1 MSHDRGCFCGREKYE
16 YQDCDRE
23 DCTNKER
30 IMVKTPAELDDFDFG
45 FSAVDENELDSIK
58 ELEAKA
64 QTLAEKAAQN
74 EQLGAMVNEKL
85 KKMYNMIVP
94 LLDNLAKDPD
104 KSYIYWPD
112 RQKKIAA
119 FKQKLREVIE

>member
-1 MSHDRGCFCGREKYE
+1 MSKVN
-16 YQDCDRE
+16 
-23 DCTNKER
+23 TN
-30 IMVKTPAELDDFDFG
+30 LDDSFDFG
-45 FSAVDENELDSIK
+45 FSAVDESELSSIK

-64 QTLAEKAAQN
+64 QDLAKQAMVN
-74 EQLGAMVNEKL
+74 EQLGAAVNEKL

-112 RQKKIAA
+112 RQKRLSQ
-119 FKQKLREVIE
+119 FKQKLKDVIES

>member
-1 MSHDRGCFCGREKYE
+1 MNTKVN
-16 YQDCDRE
+16 
-23 DCTNKER
+23 TK
-30 IMVKTPAELDDFDFG
+30 LDEDFDFG

-64 QTLAEKAAQN
+64 QTLAQQAMAN
-74 EQLGAMVNEKL
+74 EQIGAAVNEKL
-85 KKMYNMIVP
+85 KKMYGMIVP

-112 RQKKIAA
+112 RQKKLAA
-119 FKQKLREVIE
+119 FKQKLKDVIEQ

>member
-1 MSHDRGCFCGREKYE
+1 MNKPN
-16 YQDCDRE
+16 
-23 DCTNKER
+23 TN
-30 IMVKTPAELDDFDFG
+30 LNDDFDFG
-45 FSAVDENELDSIK
+45 FSAVDEKELDSIK

-64 QTLAEKAAQN
+64 QSLAQKAAVN
-74 EQLGAMVNEKL
+74 EQLGAAVNEKL

-112 RQKKIAA
+112 RQKKLAQ
-119 FKQKLREVIE
+119 FKQKLKDVVDT

>member
-1 MSHDRGCFCGREKYE
+1 MTK
-16 YQDCDRE
+16 
-23 DCTNKER
+23 TN
-30 IMVKTPAELDDFDFG
+30 TSLDDAFDFG
-45 FSAVDENELDSIK
+45 FSAVDEKELDSIK

-64 QTLAEKAAQN
+64 QNLAQQAMAN
-74 EQLGAMVNEKL
+74 EQLGAAVNEKL

-112 RQKKIAA
+112 RQKKIAQ
-119 FKQKLREVIE
+119 FKQKLKDVIDT

>member
-1 MSHDRGCFCGREKYE
+1 MTK
-16 YQDCDRE
+16 
-23 DCTNKER
+23 TNININE
-30 IMVKTPAELDDFDFG
+30 DFDFG
-45 FSAVDENELDSIK
+45 FSAVDEKELDSIK

-64 QTLAEKAAQN
+64 QNLAQQAMAN
-74 EQLGAMVNEKL
+74 EQLGAAVNEKL

-112 RQKKIAA
+112 RQKKISQ
-119 FKQKLREVIE
+119 FKQKLKDVVDT

>member
-1 MSHDRGCFCGREKYE
+1 MSK
-16 YQDCDRE
+16 
-23 DCTNKER
+23 TN
-30 IMVKTPAELDDFDFG
+30 IELDNFDFG
-45 FSAVDENELDSIK
+45 FSAVDESELNSIK
-58 ELEAKA
+58 ELEAKT
-64 QTLAEKAAQN
+64 QSLEKQALQN
-74 EQLGAMVNEKL
+74 EKLGAAVNEKL

-112 RQKKIAA
+112 RQKKISQ

>member
-1 MSHDRGCFCGREKYE
+1 
-16 YQDCDRE
+16 
-23 DCTNKER
+23 
-30 IMVKTPAELDDFDFG
+30 MVKTPAELDDFDFG

>member
-1 MSHDRGCFCGREKYE
+1 M
-16 YQDCDRE
+16 
-23 DCTNKER
+23 NKPN
-30 IMVKTPAELDDFDFG
+30 VELEDFDFG
-45 FSAVDENELDSIK
+45 FSAVDEKELDSIK

-64 QTLAEKAAQN
+64 QSLAQKAAVN
-74 EQLGAMVNEKL
+74 EQLGAAVNEKL

-112 RQKKIAA
+112 RQKKISQ
-119 FKQKLREVIE
+119 FKQKLRDVIE

>member
-1 MSHDRGCFCGREKYE
+1 MSK
-16 YQDCDRE
+16 
-23 DCTNKER
+23 TN
-30 IMVKTPAELDDFDFG
+30 VELPDDFDFG

-64 QTLAEKAAQN
+64 QTLAAKAAQN
-74 EQLGAMVNEKL
+74 EQLGVAVNEKL

-112 RQKKIAA
+112 RQKKIAQ
-119 FKQKLREVIE
+119 FKQKLRDVIE